1 MRTNIEIDDRLMRA
15 AMRSSGRRTK
25 RATVD
30 EAPRTAG
37 SNQGTGSDLPI
48 AGKDS
53 AEGEFGTVST
63 QLVGG
68 RSW

>member
-30 EAPRTAG
+30 EALRLLVQIKAQRG
-37 SNQGTGSDLPI
+37 IRQLR
-48 AGKDS
+48 GKIRLRGNS
-53 AEGEFGTVST
+53 EESR
-63 QLVGG
+63 
-68 RSW
+68 RS